1 MIKIVII
8 GSGNVASALAGAI
21 SKCVELELVQIYARN
36 EANAERIATSV
47 GCEFACEEKALAKAD
62 LYIIAVSD
70 VAVGAVSA
78 QLSFGDAVVAHTAG
92 SVDLAAMSHKIT
104 NAAVLYPL
112 QTFTLGRELDLSNV
126 PFLIEGRSTRSL
138 ECVRAVAQKLS
149 CCVCEHDSERRARVH
164 LAAVFASNFTNHMYA
179 TAEAILGSNA
189 DAFELLKPLI
199 RETADKALAAPS
211 PRFTQT
217 GPAVRNDF
225 KTKSKHCDMLYG
237 NPDLKNIYITLSKNI
252 WEISKKI

>member
-1 MIKIVII
+1 MIKVVII

-21 SKCVELELVQIYARN
+21 INSVELELIQIYARN
-36 EANAERIATSV
+36 GANAERIANSV
-47 GCEFACEEKALAKAD
+47 GCGFACQEESLAKAD

-70 VAVGAVSA
+70 VAVSAVSA

-92 SVDLAAMSHKIT
+92 SVDLAAMSPRIT

-112 QTFTLGRELDLSNV
+112 QTFTVGREIDMSNV
-126 PFLIEGRSTRSL
+126 PFLIEGRSPRSL
-138 ECVRAVAQKLS
+138 ECVRTVAQSLS
-149 CCVCEHDSERRARVH
+149 CCVREYDSEHRAHVH
-164 LAAVFASNFTNHMYA
+164 LAAVFASNFTNHMYVV
-179 TAEAILGSNA
+179 AETLLGGNA

-199 RETADKALAAPS
+199 RETADKAVAAS
-211 PRFTQT
+211 TPRLTQT

-225 KTKSKHCDMLYG
+225 KTKSKHCEMLYA